1 MPAES
6 CEVGSVEA
14 IVGVNEGIDE
24 ILGPLG
30 DMPLHHF
37 RRVHCDLLLLPEGI
51 LRFGIVDDFQSIVVD
66 LYPIRESPH
75 LIKLILV
82 LADYYLP
89 VYVVLQ
95 NTHLQLVALDLV
107 HREGLL
113 GKGVL

>member
-14 IVGVNEGIDE
+14 IVGVDEGIDE

-30 DMPLHHF
+30 DMPLHNF
-37 RRVHCDLLLLPEGI
+37 RRIDCDLLLLPEGI
-51 LRFGIVDDFQSIVVD
+51 LWLGIVDDLQSIVVD
-66 LYPIRESPH
+66 LYSIWESPH

-95 NTHLQLVALDLV
+95 NAHLQLVALDLV
-107 HREGLL
+107 HGEGLA
-113 GKGVL
+113 V